1 MSIHRAP
8 KLFILLTCFALL
20 LVTVAQ
26 VAAAD
31 VFGTVTCET
40 TALRVGAGEKYQ
52 TVNTVGRGAEL
63 KLIGRNGDNS
73 WLRVSIASNRR
84 AAWVDASCIDTNYDV
99 NLLEQPIT
107 VGANS
112 GFVDTKAL
120 NLRKG
125 PGANFDVIITLNIR
139 TIFDVTGRNA
149 DSSWVKV
156 MLPGNV
162 AGWLSTRYVV
172 LNLNIND
179 LPVVNETGI
188 AEGLPDPLPI
198 NNLVVGFVTQDTTI
212 YFGPGDVYDIV
223 NTRKAGEGVY
233 LRGRNTPNTWLL
245 IQLDNGDTGWIN
257 AGVVSTD
264 YDTWQLPIIGNS

>member
-1 MSIHRAP
+1 MSIHRTS
-8 KLFILLTCFALL
+8 KLFMIFTLLALL
-20 LVTVAQ
+20 LAAVAQ

-31 VFGTVTCET
+31 VFGTVTCES

-52 TVNTVGRGAEL
+52 TVNPVGRGTEL

-84 AAWVDASCIDTNYDV
+84 SAWVVASCIETNYDI

-139 TIFDVTGRNA
+139 TIFDATGRNA

-156 MLPGNV
+156 RLPGNAV
-162 AGWLSTRYVV
+162 GWLSTRYVV

-188 AEGLPDPLPI
+188 AEGLPDPLPV
-198 NNLVVGFVTQDTTI
+198 NNLVVGFVTQDSTL
-212 YFGPGDVYDIV
+212 YFGPGNVYDIV
-223 NTRKAGEGVY
+223 DTRNAGEGVY

-245 IQLDNGDTGWIN
+245 VQLDNGDVGWIS
-257 AGVVSTD
+257 AGVVSTS